1 VISSSLIAC
10 VSAKISYPPT
20 TGLYFQ
26 RPDVNSAHAPGLQAP
41 GPQGL
46 SAHRYVSD
54 QSHHADNAKM
64 FPLVV

>member
-10 VSAKISYPPT
+10 VSEKISYPPA

-26 RPDVNSAHAPGLQAP
+26 RLDVNSTHAPGP
-41 GPQGL
+41 RPPGL

-64 FPLVV
+64 FLLVV